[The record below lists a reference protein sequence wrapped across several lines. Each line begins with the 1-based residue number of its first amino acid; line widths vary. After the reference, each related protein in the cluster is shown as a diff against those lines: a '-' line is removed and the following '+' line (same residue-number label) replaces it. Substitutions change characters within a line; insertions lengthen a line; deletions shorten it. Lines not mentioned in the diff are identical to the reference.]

1 MPEGAEEGILS
12 GAYKLREVKADQP
25 GLQVRL
31 LGAGAILREVEAA
44 AEMLASEHGVTSEI
58 WSVTS
63 FTELRREGLDVERW
77 TMLHPEADPQGSIHH
92 PGACR
97 AERGRSSPRPIT

>member
-1 MPEGAEEGILS
+1 M
-12 GAYKLREVKADQP
+12 
-25 GLQVRL
+25 RL

-44 AEMLASEHGVTSEI
+44 AEMLAREYGVSSEM

-77 TMLHPEADPQGSIHH
+77 NMLASGSRPAELHSS
-92 PGACR
+92 PGPCR
-97 AERGRSSPRPIT
+97 AERGR